1 MIRELK
7 EEKSLSVKF
16 RYVHTDQNP
25 PDLLAREITLEKFQQ
40 NLKLWSLGP
49 EWLSKSP
56 IEWPKS
62 ELQCLS

>member
-25 PDLLAREITLEKFQQ
+25 ADLLTRGITFEVFKQ
-40 NLKLWSLGP
+40 NLRLWF
-49 EWLSKSP
+49 
-56 IEWPKS
+56 
-62 ELQCLS
+62 